1 MPRGYA
7 YVEISALATL
17 PFAFHTKDNTF
28 HRFPYDVVSCG
39 TPSPDIDVVDG
50 YTITMQA
57 EKPIS
62 TPQPKQVR
70 IDELAVYVVNVV
82 IEKLTAVLEI

>member
-17 PFAFHTKDNTF
+17 PFAFHTKDNAF

-39 TPSPDIDVVDG
+39 TPSSDIDVLRRGWVHDNNASG
-50 YTITMQA
+50 ETDIDSPA
-57 EKPIS
+57 EAGP
-62 TPQPKQVR
+62 
-70 IDELAVYVVNVV
+70 D
-82 IEKLTAVLEI
+82 